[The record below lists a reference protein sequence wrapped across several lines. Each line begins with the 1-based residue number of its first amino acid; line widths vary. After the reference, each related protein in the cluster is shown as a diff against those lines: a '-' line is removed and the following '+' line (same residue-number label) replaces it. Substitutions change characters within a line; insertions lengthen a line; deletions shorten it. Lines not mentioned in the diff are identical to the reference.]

1 MHSRPV
7 VCFRRLTK
15 ENVKPSGRQ
24 IGKLSHS
31 NPGVLFEYV
40 SGTKTIEIICDE
52 FGGVS
57 TLVILFD
64 MYDLTCVLSLML
76 FVILCTPAL
85 MMINHFLITQ
95 GFQLYVRDNTHTDV
109 GRS

>member
-1 MHSRPV
+1 MHSKPV

-64 MYDLTCVLSLML
+64 MYNLTCGLPLLLFCALSWLNDDKPFSNL
-76 FVILCTPAL
+76 K
-85 MMINHFLITQ
+85 
-95 GFQLYVRDNTHTDV
+95 YSTHKAFNFM
-109 GRS
+109 

>member
-1 MHSRPV
+1 MYSKPV
-7 VCFRRLTK
+7 VSFRRLTK

-52 FGGVS
+52 FGGFT

-64 MYDLTCVLSLML
+64 MYDLTRGLSWML
-76 FVILCTPAL
+76 FCAL
-85 MMINHFLITQ
+85 MP
-95 GFQLYVRDNTHTDV
+95 
-109 GRS
+109 